1 MIQSGNERFSMK
13 KRADAM
19 SPRTQAFQMGMPSG
33 DEESRLFEE
42 GLSNMAYNVLVS
54 KFPDMIQNVITFK
67 ILDTDVEQGAGIG
80 AFVVQH
86 GNEVI
91 YVPVVMADN
100 QVKPLDLFYHKGLNV
115 FLPLNNDWLNEVSQL
130 TVDEMGEA
138 VKQPQSLRRDV
149 DTRNILIPPT
159 TGRYAYAA
167 ARGPVTAG
175 EVLDDLR
182 VMMKQLEPYMA
193 TKVAG
198 QLTWPMTKVAATR
211 SALLLDFLGRAPR
224 VIKTAFVNLLTSRP
238 KLAAQVTQLYGL
250 DPLCAALEKVGADE
264 GKTNVDE
271 EGELNIADRKTTA
284 NEFKDIFGAKAPEA
298 FQGMLAKGY
307 AAQDNRKNL
316 KRAVQIQEPKDLTVP
331 DKSGFYR
338 VFTADGDVKPAFIIT
353 NPRHILSAAGEGP
366 ELAGEHGRRPG
377 GRAPK
382 GPHHPGCECGLH
394 DDFLVILKDG
404 QSVQTR
410 KLVAEPAWGL
420 AGYDPSDE
428 VYFKQLLGT
437 NDGAQPK
444 VGDRG
449 IFVKKLGQTFV
460 ATEPFHVG
468 KVSTDSQGVRRI
480 SCDNFNNTVLITDPK
495 AAKAGLH
502 QPKGTPLVYIPAD
515 ARFIR
520 LKDNDSWNNRDNVT
534 LLSKPSDVLR
544 LFTAKFDA
552 MGAPEVAVKNAG
564 AGQFSIDGEPARDKI
579 AAMERAARKHRIHF
593 SAAENL
599 VKQAELLPHG
609 RVAARVVTD
618 EQLVKVAQPM
628 LDPSMGS
635 APGGAPPPGGDP
647 SMGGGAPPPPP
658 APPSPLDIAMGEAQ
672 SQMQQQV
679 AALQTQSQAIQDT
692 AQMLM
697 QVQQRAQDIA
707 TGGAAAVQQGS
718 PPLMPGAAGG
728 SAAPPAAPPAATPA
742 PMGGSQPP
750 MGGAPGG
757 APPQGGG
764 MPQPAPQMP
773 AGGMGAV
780 MQTETPSAMEI
791 QQQVNPQFLEQ
802 AGQFNDQGVFD
813 AAAIAS
819 IGQSP
824 SFRDMVVDYVPTL
837 ERALDNL
844 GRIMLTLWMQE
855 GDLKQQFGDEEFSK
869 IEDNLRAVHEGLG
882 ELVLQMNRNAIV
894 MPASPNSSGMN
905 A

>member
-1 MIQSGNERFSMK
+1 MK
-13 KRADAM
+13 KLAQGV
-19 SPRTQAFQMGMPSG
+19 SPRTQGFEMGMPSG

-42 GLSNMAYNVLVS
+42 GLSQMAYNVLVS

-100 QVKPLDLFYHKGLNV
+100 QIKPLDLFYHKGLNV

-130 TVDEMGEA
+130 TIDEMGEA

-167 ARGPVTAG
+167 ARGPVTDG

-182 VMMKQLEPYMA
+182 VMLKQLEPYMA

-198 QLTWPMTKVAATR
+198 RLTWPMTKIAATR

-224 VIKTAFVNLLTSRP
+224 VIKTAFTNLLTSRP

-271 EGELNIADRKTTA
+271 EGKLNIAARKTTA

-316 KRAVQIQEPKDLTVP
+316 KRAIQIQEPKDLTVP

-338 VFTADGDVKPAFIIT
+338 VFTADGDVKPAFIVT
-353 NPRHILSAAGEGP
+353 NPRRILSSAGEGP

-377 GRAPK
+377 GRAPE
-382 GPHHPGCECGLH
+382 GPHHPGCTCGLH

-404 QSVQTR
+404 ESVQTK

-428 VYFKQLLGT
+428 VYFKQLLGKD
-437 NDGAQPK
+437 DGAQPK

-449 IFVKKLGQTFV
+449 VFVKKLGQTFV

-468 KVSTDSQGVRRI
+468 KVATDSQGVRRI
-480 SCDNFNNTVLITDPK
+480 TCDDFNSTVLVTDPK

-502 QPKGTPLVYIPAD
+502 QPKGTHLVYIPGD

-520 LKDNDSWNNRDNVT
+520 LKEHEHSYFAGERLT

-544 LFTAKFDA
+544 LFTAKFDS
-552 MGAPEVAVKNAG
+552 MGAPEVVVKNAG
-564 AGQFSIDGEPARDKI
+564 AGQFSVDGEPARNKI
-579 AAMERAARKHRIHF
+579 AAMEHAARKHRIHF
-593 SAAENL
+593 TAAENL

-609 RVAARVVTD
+609 RVCARVVTED
-618 EQLVKVAQPM
+618 QLMKVAQPM
-628 LDPSMGS
+628 MDPSM
-635 APGGAPPPGGDP
+635 GGAPPPGGAMPPGGDP
-647 SMGGGAPPPPP
+647 AMMGGAPPPPP
-658 APPSPLDIAMGEAQ
+658 PPPSPLDIAMGEAQ
-672 SQMQQQV
+672 SQMQQQI
-679 AALQTQSQAIQDT
+679 ATLSGQQQAITDT
-692 AQMLM
+692 STMLQ
-697 QVQQRAQDIA
+697 QVQQRAQEIA
-707 TGGAAAVQQGS
+707 TGGAAAVQQG
-718 PPLMPGAAGG
+718 
-728 SAAPPAAPPAATPA
+728 APPMM
-742 PMGGSQPP
+742 MGGGAPQSGPPPSAPP
-750 MGGAPGG
+750 MGGAPAG

-764 MPQPAPQMP
+764 MQEPAPQMP

-802 AGQFNDQGVFD
+802 AGQFNDQGTFD

-855 GDLKQQFGDEEFSK
+855 GELKQQFGDDEFSK

-882 ELVLQMNRNAIV
+882 ELILQMNRNAIV
-894 MPASPNSSGMN
+894 MPASPSASGLN

>member
-1 MIQSGNERFSMK
+1 MK
-13 KRADAM
+13 KLAQPM
-19 SPRTQAFQMGMPSG
+19 SPRTQAFQQGMPSG
-33 DEESRLFEE
+33 DEEQRLFEE
-42 GLSNMAYNVLVS
+42 GLSSMAYNVLVS
-54 KFPDMIQNVITFK
+54 KFPDLIQNVITFK
-67 ILDTDVEQGAGIG
+67 ILDTDVEGGAGIG
-80 AFVVQH
+80 SFVVQH

-91 YVPVVMADN
+91 YIPVVMADN

-130 TVDEMGEA
+130 TIDEMGEA

-159 TGRYAYAA
+159 TGRYAYAG
-167 ARGPVTAG
+167 ARGPVTDG
-175 EVLDDLR
+175 EVINDLQQ
-182 VMMKQLEPYMA
+182 MMVKLQPRALE
-193 TKVAG
+193 KLG
-198 QLTWPMTKVAATR
+198 AAR
-211 SALLLDFLGRAPR
+211 PALLLEFLARAPR
-224 VIKTAFVNLLTSRP
+224 VIKTAFTNILTSRP

-250 DPLCAALEKVGADE
+250 DPLCAALEKQGADE
-264 GKTNVDE
+264 GKTTVDE
-271 EGELNIADRKTTA
+271 EGDLNIADRKTTA
-284 NEFKDIFGAKAPEA
+284 SKFKDIFGTKAPEA
-298 FQGMLAKGY
+298 FQGTLAKGY
-307 AAQDNRKNL
+307 AAQDNRKGL
-316 KRAVQIQEPKDLTVP
+316 KRAVQIQEPKDLIVP
-331 DKSGFYR
+331 DKSGFYQ
-338 VFTADGDVKPAFIIT
+338 VFTADGDVKSAFIIT
-353 NPRHILSAAGEGP
+353 NPRRILSSAGEGP
-366 ELAGEHGRRPG
+366 ELAGAHGRRPG
-377 GRAPK
+377 GRAPE

-394 DDFLVILKDG
+394 DDFLVILKNG
-404 QSVQTR
+404 ESVQTK

-420 AGYDPSDE
+420 AGYDPSEE
-428 VYFKQLLGT
+428 VYFKQLLGKD
-437 NDGAQPK
+437 DGAQPH

-449 IFVKKLGQTFV
+449 VFVKKLGQTFV
-460 ATEPFHVG
+460 ATEPFHVA
-468 KVSTDSQGVRRI
+468 KVATDSQGVRRI
-480 SCDNFNNTVLITDPK
+480 TCDDFNSTVLVTDPK

-502 QPKGTPLVYIPAD
+502 QPKGTHLVYIPAD
-515 ARFIR
+515 ARFVR
-520 LKDNDSWNNRDNVT
+520 LKEREYSFGNENVT

-544 LFTAKFDA
+544 LFTSKFDA

-564 AGQFSIDGEPARDKI
+564 AGQFSIDGEPARNKV
-579 AAMERAARKHRIHF
+579 AAMEYAARKHHIHF

-609 RVAARVVTD
+609 RVAARVVT
-618 EQLVKVAQPM
+618 EVQLTKIAQPM
-628 LDPSMGS
+628 MDPSM
-635 APGGAPPPGGDP
+635 GGAPPPGGAMPPGGDP
-647 SMGGGAPPPPP
+647 SMMGGAPPPPP

-697 QVQQRAQDIA
+697 QVQQRAQSIA

-728 SAAPPAAPPAATPA
+728 AAAPPTAPPAAAPAPSPMGIAPAGGPPAGSAPA
-742 PMGGSQPP
+742 
-750 MGGAPGG
+750 GG
-757 APPQGGG
+757 APPQAGD
-764 MPQPAPQMP
+764 MPGPADQMP

-819 IGQSP
+819 IGHSP

-855 GDLKQQFGDEEFSK
+855 GELKQQFGDEEFSK

-882 ELVLQMNRNAIV
+882 ELILQMNRNAIV
-894 MPASPNSSGMN
+894 MPASPNASGMDS
-905 A
+905 